1 MGHAVVGEGAE
12 EEPGIEAGQDHH
24 RAAGVELRLDRDAHG
39 VLVEERPR
47 DQRAVVGPGRPMP
60 LRRADAPQHAVMGEP
75 HALGATGRARRVG
88 KEGDLTGRYR
98 RRREAAGIGPVENRL
113 VVEPTRRSRGRG
125 DPRREPG
132 LLHDRFDIGMAGGLD
147 DRRAAARV
155 GDDEADRVGGEPDV
169 ERERHDAAAHGAE
182 ERLDEF
188 EPVADRE
195 QQALSGRDAEA
206 AERRRHALHPPV
218 EVAMGDLDGGLA
230 REVHDGQA
238 PARGPCRQPVEIAE
252 VAVPSTHHRNSVPHT
267 IAFSVPSAG

>member
-182 ERLDEF
+182 ERLDESSRL
-188 EPVADRE
+188 PIASSRRSPGAMPRPPSAAATRSIRRSRSPWVISTAGSRE
-195 QQALSGRDAEA
+195 RSTTA
-206 AERRRHALHPPV
+206 RRRP
-218 EVAMGDLDGGLA
+218 EVRAASRLK
-230 REVHDGQA
+230 
-238 PARGPCRQPVEIAE
+238 
-252 VAVPSTHHRNSVPHT
+252 
-267 IAFSVPSAG
+267 